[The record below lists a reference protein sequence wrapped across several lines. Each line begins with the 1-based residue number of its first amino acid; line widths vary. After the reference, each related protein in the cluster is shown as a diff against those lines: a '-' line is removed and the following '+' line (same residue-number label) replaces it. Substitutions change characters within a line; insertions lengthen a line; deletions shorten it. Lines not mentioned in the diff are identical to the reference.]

1 MLEKMLLKLLTI
13 SLYANIALAF
23 ISIVLLI
30 ILAVIIIK
38 NNHSSARQ

>member
-1 MLEKMLLKLLTI
+1 MIEKMLLKLLTI
-13 SLYANIALAF
+13 SLYGNIALAF

-38 NNHSSARQ
+38 NNHSSAHQ